1 VFRQILIQGSA
12 TTRPKGQFR
21 VLDQNV
27 FWVEYSKTLT
37 HKEKAPYEQ
46 RSDFKLNKPARQV
59 INQNVEM
66 PYSMKSLPD
75 KALCSILAQSSYGV
89 DSVLIFVML
98 QITNR
103 TAIPLS
109 EIELSAIRSQGA
121 GGQNV
126 NKVAT
131 AIHLRFDINASS
143 LSPLYKERL
152 LNLNDSRITKEG
164 IVVIKAQQH
173 RTQEQNREDALDRL
187 KVLIQSVTTTPK
199 KRKPTK
205 PSKTAKRKRLDSKA
219 KRGQIKSLRGDV
231 RD

>member
-1 VFRQILIQGSA
+1 
-12 TTRPKGQFR
+12 
-21 VLDQNV
+21 
-27 FWVEYSKTLT
+27 
-37 HKEKAPYEQ
+37 
-46 RSDFKLNKPARQV
+46 
-59 INQNVEM
+59 
-66 PYSMKSLPD
+66 
-75 KALCSILAQSSYGV
+75 
-89 DSVLIFVML
+89 ML

-109 EIELSAIRSQGA
+109 EIELSAVRSQGA

-164 IVVIKAQQH
+164 IVIIKAQQH

-187 KVLIQSVTTTPK
+187 RVLVKSVTITPK

-219 KRGQIKSLRGDV
+219 KRGQIKSLRGNV